1 MQRQGTGDEVGF
13 KDGQDIELR
22 VGTDRLD
29 READGQGKVSGL
41 GLLRGSGANHWC
53 WAYRNLG
60 LTARD
65 LGGGDGWAVRREE

>member
-1 MQRQGTGDEVGF
+1 MQRQGTDDEVGF

-29 READGQGKVSGL
+29 RKVDGQGKVSGL
-41 GLLRGSGANHWC
+41 VFLRGSGANHSC

-65 LGGGDGWAVRREE
+65 LGGGDGWAVRIEE

>member
-22 VGTDRLD
+22 VGTDKLD

-41 GLLRGSGANHWC
+41 GLLRGRGANH
-53 WAYRNLG
+53 
-60 LTARD
+60 
-65 LGGGDGWAVRREE
+65 

>member
-22 VGTDRLD
+22 IGTDKLD

-41 GLLRGSGANHWC
+41 GLLRGRGANH
-53 WAYRNLG
+53 
-60 LTARD
+60 
-65 LGGGDGWAVRREE
+65 